1 MLHVSFSEADV
12 RVDDGTQI
20 RDDQTL
26 KSAGILT
33 LVFTA
38 IK

>member
-1 MLHVSFSEADV
+1 MLLVGFSEADV

-20 RDDQTL
+20 RDDKTM